1 MNDDQ
6 SIFFGLDAFSVRKG
20 NFLKYKNQ
28 YFFYKK
34 TGFAMGCSQ
43 RKEKKE
49 KNSYK
54 AKNHHVRRDG
64 FYKLLS

>member
-1 MNDDQ
+1 
-6 SIFFGLDAFSVRKG
+6 LDTFSVRKG

-34 TGFAMGCSQ
+34 TGATEGCSLI
-43 RKEKKE
+43 KEKKE

-54 AKNHHVRRDG
+54 PKNHHVRRDG
-64 FYKLLS
+64 FYK